1 MNKTFTTAILILFSL
16 SLFAQRITLLDET
29 NLQPIEQV
37 MVFNQNQDKYTIS
50 DTKGEAD
57 ISIFNKRDT
66 LFFQHASYKVHSIEY
81 GNIELNKAILLIE
94 SMLSISE
101 VIIAA
106 NKWEQERSEISNKIT
121 TIKPKDIELQNP
133 QTTADILAST
143 GEVFVQKSQLG
154 GGSPMIRGFATNAVL
169 MVVDGV
175 RLNNAIYRQGNLQN
189 VINLDAHVM
198 DGSEILFGPGSVIYG
213 SDALGGVMDFHTR
226 KPLLSSNE
234 KILIKTNA
242 LARYSSANN
251 ENTGHID
258 IIIANKQLS
267 SVTSFSYSNYGDLKM
282 GTNGNNN
289 SQYLSENYV
298 KRENGVDSVYINDD
312 KNIQLFSGF
321 NQFNAMQKLRY
332 KPNDVFDMEYAFH
345 YSQSSDIPRYDALR
359 QTKDNAPKY
368 AEWNYGPQKW
378 QMHSLSLHFN
388 LNSKLADELKFITAF
403 QNYKESRITRKL
415 NDFDRLTQNE
425 NVNILS
431 SNIDFNKKLNEN
443 VSIFYGVEFIYNGLE
458 SVAETKDVDTGIL
471 TQDWSI
477 PRYPDGDNNYYS
489 SAIYTGTKIKL
500 HPKVVLNAGLRY
512 SYVSISSTFVNQYYS
527 DFGFDD
533 SFENK
538 NGALNGSL
546 GVAFTPNDN
555 LQVNGNLSSG
565 FQAPNWDG
573 LGKVFTPKKG
583 VVIVPNQELT
593 PQYAYNAELG
603 VIQYFFNKSA
613 SIEMSGFYTLIN
625 DPIVQGDYT
634 LNGMDSLFYDGEMNK
649 VQASI
654 NVDNATIYGANLSIN
669 ANLTKSF
676 GFKSHLSYTFGEDNT
691 GERLRHVAP
700 IFGSTHLLY
709 QKVKLKADLYAM
721 YNGYVNEL
729 PASEA
734 DKDYMYAL
742 NNDATLYSPSWYT
755 LNFKVSYQIHKN
767 LQLNAGI
774 ENILDVRYRPY
785 ASGIVS
791 PGRNYMIAL
800 RFKV

>member
-1 MNKTFTTAILILFSL
+1 MYKIFFTITASLFSL
-16 SLFAQRITLLDET
+16 TLVSQIITIVDET

-37 MVFNQNQDKYTIS
+37 MIFNQSQDKYTIS
-50 DTKGEAD
+50 NSKGEAD
-57 ISIFNKRDT
+57 ITLFNTNDT
-66 LFFQHASYKVHSIEY
+66 LFFQHASYKVHSIQLSH
-81 GNIELNKAILLIE
+81 IKTNKPILLIE
-94 SMLSISE
+94 SMLNISE
-101 VIIAA
+101 VIVAA

-133 QTTADILAST
+133 QTTADILTGT

-154 GGSPMIRGFATNAVL
+154 GGSPMIRGFATNTVL
-169 MVVDGV
+169 IVVDGV

-189 VINLDAHVM
+189 VINLDAHIL

-226 KPLLSSNE
+226 KPLLSSND
-234 KILIKTNA
+234 KILIKTNT

-251 ENTGHID
+251 ENTGHVD
-258 IIIANKQLS
+258 VIIANKQLS

-282 GTNGNNN
+282 GTKGNNN
-289 SQYLSENYV
+289 SQYLSKNYV
-298 KRENGVDSVYINDD
+298 KRENGIDSVYINDN
-312 KNIQLFSGF
+312 KNIQRYSGF
-321 NQFNAMQKLRY
+321 SQFNAMQKLRY
-332 KPNDVFDMEYAFH
+332 KPSDVVDMEYAFH
-345 YSQSSDIPRYDALR
+345 ISQSSDIPRYDALR
-359 QTKDNAPKY
+359 QTKNDAPKY
-368 AEWNYGPQKW
+368 AEWSYGPQKW

-388 LNSKLADELKFITAF
+388 LNSKLADELRFITAY
-403 QNYKESRITRKL
+403 QNYKESRITRYL
-415 NDFDRLTQNE
+415 DSQDRLTQNE
-425 NVNILS
+425 EVNILS
-431 SNIDFNKKLNEN
+431 SNIDFNKRLNDK

-458 SVAETKDVDTGIL
+458 SIADTKDVDTGEI
-471 TQDWSI
+471 TKDWSI

-489 SAIYTGTKIKL
+489 TAIYTGTKIKL

-512 SYVSISSTFVNQYYS
+512 SYVNISSTFINEYYN

-533 SFENK
+533 SFKNE

-546 GVAFTPNDN
+546 GVAFTPNNN

-583 VVIVPNQELT
+583 VVIVPNQDLM
-593 PQYAYNAELG
+593 PQYAYNAEIG
-603 VIQYFFNKSA
+603 AIQYLFNKSA
-613 SIEMSGFYTLIN
+613 SIEVSGFYTIVN

-634 LNGMDSLFYDGEMNK
+634 LNGMDSMFYDGEMNK

-654 NVDNATIYGANLSIN
+654 NVDNAIIYGTNLSIN

-676 GFKSHLSYTFGEDNT
+676 GIKSHLSYTFGEDNT

-709 QKVKLKADLYAM
+709 QTVKLKADLYAI
-721 YNGYVNEL
+721 YNGAVNEL

-734 DKDYMYAL
+734 DKDYMYAY
-742 NNDATLYSPSWYT
+742 NNDDILYSPSWYT
-755 LNFKVSYQIHKN
+755 LNFKISYQIHKN

-774 ENILDVRYRPY
+774 ENILDARYRPY

-800 RFKV
+800 RLKV